1 MNRIQAVLE
10 FEGWQ
15 SESFSHKH
23 GLGRIGLTGFLLGLV
38 LGIHF
43 CLLLV
48 CLFIDPVALRWIGAS
63 TTTLVKW
70 CLYMTA
76 LSGFH
81 FGEFL
86 NTALFKPQTVS
97 YDSFVVN
104 HSTAYTIAV
113 LTSWTE
119 FWVEVCLF
127 GSTKFWTA
135 SFVLGVIFVALG
147 QTCRAL
153 AMYTCG
159 PNFDHLIMEER
170 RSDHQLVTRGIY
182 QHLRHPSYFGWFWWC
197 VGTQLLLCN
206 PLCLCAYAFA
216 AWDFFRSRIPYE
228 EKLLARFY
236 PTEYPLYAA
245 RTFIG
250 IPFIPNPA
258 LPPPLNPQRLSESM
272 IQTADSDENGDA
284 SETALLEGRK

>member
-1 MNRIQAVLE
+1 MGRFARIVRATPIWFVIIRFVAAKWQNRASSDESPLPKPARFFVFFGSALWSEISEKIQTKTMNRIQAVLE

-170 RSDHQLVTRGIY
+170 RSDHQ
-182 QHLRHPSYFGWFWWC
+182 
-197 VGTQLLLCN
+197 
-206 PLCLCAYAFA
+206 
-216 AWDFFRSRIPYE
+216 
-228 EKLLARFY
+228 
-236 PTEYPLYAA
+236 
-245 RTFIG
+245 
-250 IPFIPNPA
+250 
-258 LPPPLNPQRLSESM
+258 
-272 IQTADSDENGDA
+272 
-284 SETALLEGRK
+284 